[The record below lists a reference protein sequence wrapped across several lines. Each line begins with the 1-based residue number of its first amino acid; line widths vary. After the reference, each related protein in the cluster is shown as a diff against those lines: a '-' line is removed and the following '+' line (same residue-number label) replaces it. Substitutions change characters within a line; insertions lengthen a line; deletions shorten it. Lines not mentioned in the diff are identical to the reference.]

1 MNAPEEL
8 PTVSDASGDKG
19 RVRAVALACARHPW
33 RTIAAWVAAV
43 VVGVVA
49 IGALL
54 GDALTTEG
62 NPTNNPQS
70 QRAED
75 ALSRAFPAT
84 ASAAA
89 TDVVVV
95 RSQQYTVDA
104 PPFRALVQE
113 LAAEAGQ
120 AEGVDGIRTYLD
132 ARDSSLVTEDRHAT
146 IMQIAADSEDG
157 IDDIVSAVERAD
169 ASPAFTVAVTGEKT
183 LDRDFNELSQSDLQE
198 GELRVGLPAALII
211 LLLVFG
217 AVVAGLVPLLIT
229 LPSIVVAL
237 GMVALLAQAF
247 TLSVF
252 VINMLTGMGLALA
265 IDYAL
270 FVVSRFREER
280 GRGRE
285 KLDAIAAS
293 GTTANRAVVFSGT
306 TFVIA
311 MFGMLI
317 VPSTIMR
324 SLAVGA
330 ILVGIVSVVASATLL
345 PALLGLL
352 GDNVD
357 RLRIPLI
364 GRRSLESANP
374 EGRFWGTIVR
384 AVLRRPGLSLALSVA
399 LLLAAASPIFGMHIG
414 TSGATALPD
423 GFASKQGFLALQRDF
438 PGATSDPVQIVVA
451 EGATQPAAQQAL
463 TKLRTTL
470 AADPRFGPGE
480 IERSADGRVVLL
492 SVPVRG
498 DPSAEDAVSAV
509 RDLRSSI
516 VPAAFES
523 TEAEVLVGGTT
534 SENID
539 YFDSVIG
546 PAPWVIAL
554 VLALTLVFLTVVFRS
569 LVVAGTAVVLN
580 LLSVGAAY
588 GLLVLVF
595 QHGVGAGLFGF
606 NQVDT
611 IEAWVPLFLFSVLF
625 GLSMDY
631 QVFLLSRIKERY
643 DQTGDTTDAVTYGV
657 SSTARIITGAALIIV
672 AVFVGFARGELIMF
686 QQMGFGVAAALLID
700 ATIIRSVV
708 LPSAMKL
715 LGEWNWY
722 LPRRLEWLPSLAAEG
737 TGSTAGLTRERPQGQ
752 LSTRR
757 ALGTSEPSEP
767 ASPR

>member
-1 MNAPEEL
+1 MKLSIQPIAMM
-8 PTVSDASGDKG
+8 S
-19 RVRAVALACARHPW
+19 ARHPW
-33 RTIAAWVAAV
+33 RTIVAWIAV
-43 VVGVVA
+43 VLAGAVAVGS
-49 IGALL
+49 LL
-54 GDALTTEG
+54 GGALTTEG

-70 QRAED
+70 ARAAD
-75 ALSRAFPAT
+75 ALDEAFPPT
-84 ASAAA
+84 VGAAV
-89 TDVVVV
+89 TDIVVV
-95 RSQQYTVDA
+95 RSPRYTVDA
-104 PPFRALVQE
+104 PQFRALVRGIASDVR
-113 LAAEAGQ
+113 LA
-120 AEGVDGIRTYLD
+120 GVASVRTYLD
-132 ARDSSLVTEDRHAT
+132 APDQSLVTRDRHAT
-146 IMQIAADSEDG
+146 IVQFSEASDDG
-157 IDDIVSAVERAD
+157 IDDIVGSVERAD
-169 ASPAFTVAVTGEKT
+169 ASPAFAVSVTGQKT

-198 GELRVGLPAALII
+198 GELQFGLPAALIV

-237 GMVALLAQAF
+237 GLVAVLAHVF
-247 TLSVF
+247 SLSVF

-285 KLDAIAAS
+285 KMDAIAATA
-293 GTTANRAVVFSGT
+293 TTANRSVVFSGT

-317 VPSTIMR
+317 VPSSIMR

-330 ILVGIVSVVASATLL
+330 IVVGIVSVIASATLL
-345 PALLGLL
+345 PAILSLL
-352 GDNVD
+352 GDGVD

-374 EGRFWGTIVR
+374 EGRVWGTIVR
-384 AVLRRPGLSLALSVA
+384 AVLRKPGIYLAVSVA
-399 LLLAAASPIFGMHIG
+399 LLLALASPIFGMHVG
-414 TSGATALPD
+414 TSGVTALPD
-423 GFASKQGFLALQRDF
+423 GFESKQGFAALKRDF
-438 PGATSDPVQIVVA
+438 PKATSDPVEIVVS
-451 EGATQPAAQQAL
+451 EGAAQPATGRAL
-463 TKLRTTL
+463 NELRTRL
-470 AADPRFGPGE
+470 AADTRFGGRGT
-480 IERSADGRVVLL
+480 IERSSDGRVALL
-492 SVPVRG
+492 SVAVRG
-498 DPSAEDAVSAV
+498 DPSGDDAVAAV
-509 RDLRSSI
+509 RDLRSTV
-516 VPAAFES
+516 VPAAFAN
-523 TEAEVLVGGTT
+523 TQAEVLVGGTT

-569 LVVAGTAVVLN
+569 LVVAGTAVALN

-595 QHGVGAGLFGF
+595 QDGVGAGLFGF

-631 QVFLLSRIKERY
+631 QVFLLSRIRERF
-643 DQTGDTTDAVTYGV
+643 DEKGDTTDAVTFGV
-657 SSTARIITGAALIIV
+657 ASTARIITGAALIIV
-672 AVFVGFARGELIMF
+672 AVFAGFASGQLIMF

-708 LPSAMKL
+708 LPSAMRL
-715 LGEWNWY
+715 LGDWNWY
-722 LPRRLEWLPSLAAEG
+722 LPRWLTWLPQLNVEG
-737 TGSTAGLTRERPQGQ
+737 EQRQGRSTPRP
-752 LSTRR
+752 
-757 ALGTSEPSEP
+757 ALD
-767 ASPR
+767 

>member
-1 MNAPEEL
+1 MKL
-8 PTVSDASGDKG
+8 STQ
-19 RVRAVALACARHPW
+19 ALALASAHHPW
-33 RTIAAWVAAV
+33 RTIGAWVAAV
-43 VVGVVA
+43 VVAVVA

-54 GDALTTEG
+54 GGALTTEG

-75 ALSRAFPAT
+75 ALFRAFPPT
-84 ASAAA
+84 VSAAV
-89 TDVVVV
+89 TDIVVV
-95 RSQQYTVDA
+95 RSPQYTVDTPQFQA
-104 PPFRALVQE
+104 LVRALATDVRH
-113 LAAEAGQ
+113 AG
-120 AEGVDGIRTYLD
+120 GVDSVRTYLD
-132 ARDSSLVTEDRHAT
+132 ARDPSLVTNNRHAT
-146 IMQIAADSEDG
+146 MVQFADASDDG
-157 IDDIVSAVERAD
+157 IDDIVGAVERAD
-169 ASPAFTVAVTGEKT
+169 ARPAFAVSITGQKT
-183 LDRDFNELSQSDLQE
+183 HDRDFNELSQSDLQE
-198 GELRVGLPAALII
+198 GELQFGLPAALLI

-217 AVVAGLVPLLIT
+217 AVVAGLLPLLIT

-237 GMVALLAQAF
+237 GLVAVLAHAF
-247 TLSVF
+247 SLSVF

-293 GTTANRAVVFSGT
+293 ATTANRAVVFSGT

-317 VPSTIMR
+317 VPSSIMR

-330 ILVGIVSVVASATLL
+330 ILVGIVSVAASATLL

-352 GDNVD
+352 GDGVD

-364 GRRSLESANP
+364 GRRSLESTNP
-374 EGRFWGTIVR
+374 EGRFWGAIVR

-399 LLLAAASPIFGMHIG
+399 VLLAAASPIFGMRIG
-414 TSGATALPD
+414 TSGVTALPD
-423 GFASKQGFLALQRDF
+423 RFESKQGFAALQRDF
-438 PGATSDPVQIVVA
+438 PGATSDPVEIVVA
-451 EGATQPAAQQAL
+451 EGAAQTAAQQAL
-463 TKLRTTL
+463 TQLRNRL

-480 IERSADGRVVLL
+480 IERSADGRVALL
-492 SVPVRG
+492 SVPLRG
-498 DPSAEDAVSAV
+498 DPSGDQAVAAV
-509 RDLRSSI
+509 RDLRSTI
-516 VPAAFES
+516 VPGAFED
-523 TEAEVLVGGTT
+523 TDAEVLVGGTT

-554 VLALTLVFLTVVFRS
+554 VLTLTLVFLTVVFRS

-595 QHGVGAGLFGF
+595 QHGVGAGLLGF
-606 NQVDT
+606 QQVDT

-631 QVFLLSRIKERY
+631 QVFLLSRIKERF
-643 DQTGDTTDAVTYGV
+643 DATGDTTDAVTFGV
-657 SSTARIITGAALIIV
+657 ASTARIITGAALIIV
-672 AVFVGFARGELIMF
+672 AVFSGFARGELIMF

-700 ATIIRSVV
+700 ATVIRSVL

-715 LGEWNWY
+715 LGDRNWY
-722 LPRRLEWLPSLAAEG
+722 LPGWLAWLPRLQVEG
-737 TGSTAGLTRERPQGQ
+737 
-752 LSTRR
+752 
-757 ALGTSEPSEP
+757 
-767 ASPR
+767 ASSAPGARSAVESSRG